1 MNQRTPL
8 LIAAALTVFIL
19 VVVAGLATRLTQPTA
34 LAPTSTTATLDVAP
48 ALDPSVEALVRE
60 REAAYQQALAEANT
74 RLEAANAQIAIA
86 NARVATAQQAAPTDA
101 LTPDQAQAS
110 ALAAAPG
117 SRVTAMPE
125 LVSYEGTPAYEVRL
139 DRGLI
144 YVDAQSGAVLYN
156 NAVPAAAQSGAVSQ
170 EQAIQAA
177 IAYHNGG
184 EVLAVHL
191 DDEAGAQVY
200 EVKFSDGSTIYI
212 DAGNGQVV
220 YAQIEDGGERD
231 DD

>member
-8 LIAAALTVFIL
+8 LIAAALTVFVL

-86 NARVATAQQAAPTDA
+86 NAQVATAPQTAPTDA

-156 NAVPAAAQSGAVSQ
+156 NAVPAAQSGVVSQ

>member
-1 MNQRTPL
+1 MNQRTAL
-8 LIAAALTVFIL
+8 LIAAALTAFVL

-48 ALDPSVEALVRE
+48 ALDPAVEALVRE

-86 NARVATAQQAAPTDA
+86 NGQVATAQQAAPTYA

-117 SRVTAMPE
+117 SRVTALPV

-144 YVDAQSGAVLYN
+144 YLDAQSGAVLYT
-156 NAVPAAAQSGAVSQ
+156 NAAPAAQSGAVSQ

-184 EVLAVHL
+184 EVLKVHL
-191 DDEAGAQVY
+191 DDEDGAQVY

-212 DAGNGQVV
+212 NAANGQVV
-220 YAQIEDGGERD
+220 YAQIKDGGEHD
-231 DD
+231 TD

>member
-8 LIAAALTVFIL
+8 LIAAALTAFML
-19 VVVAGLATRLTQPTA
+19 VMVAGLATRLTQPTA

-86 NARVATAQQAAPTDA
+86 NGQV
-101 LTPDQAQAS
+101 
-110 ALAAAPG
+110 
-117 SRVTAMPE
+117 
-125 LVSYEGTPAYEVRL
+125 
-139 DRGLI
+139 
-144 YVDAQSGAVLYN
+144 YN

-184 EVLAVHL
+184 EVVAVHL
-191 DDEAGAQVY
+191 DDEDSAQVY